1 MENLFPMVASPDGR
15 NGRFPADLGSWSCL
29 QFVGEGNERDEPQ
42 FLRTW
47 RHLILHCGVIN
58 IQVTIA
64 FPLLL
69 FPLVANIFISSI
81 SWCCNVTP
89 LNTQMTLG
97 FNSEWL
103 DNIYASPTVRR
114 AQLQTNITV
123 THLTGP
129 ARPAIRLPA
138 LSQYFGFY
146 KLKIV
151 KHLQMLSPLTL
162 TWP

>member
-15 NGRFPADLGSWSCL
+15 NGRFPADLGSRSCL
-29 QFVGEGNERDEPQ
+29 QFVEEGNERDEPQ

-47 RHLILHCGVIN
+47 RHLILHCDVIN
-58 IQVTIA
+58 IQVIIA
-64 FPLLL
+64 FPLLF
-69 FPLVANIFISSI
+69 FPLLVANIFISSI

-89 LNTQMTLG
+89 LNMTLG

-114 AQLQTNITV
+114 AQLQTDVTV
-123 THLTGP
+123 THSTGP
-129 ARPAIRLPA
+129 AISLPA
-138 LSQYFGFY
+138 LSQYLGFY

-151 KHLQMLSPLTL
+151 KHL
-162 TWP
+162 